1 MKKFESLL
9 EDFGRILTKLEEV
22 LKLEKTEINRD
33 SAIQRFEIA
42 VDLAWKALKAYL
54 EVYKGIICRSPK
66 GCLREAFSQG
76 IINYDD
82 YWIKIVDFR
91 NQIAHLYSE
100 KLADKIYDELPKVL
114 EYLKTLY
121 NSLKSGNFQKE
132 M

>member
-33 SAIQRFEIA
+33 SAIQRFEIS
-42 VDLAWKALKAYL
+42 VDLARKALKAYL

-91 NQIAHLYSE
+91 NQTAHLYSE

-121 NSLKSGNFQKE
+121 NSLKSGDFQKE
-132 M
+132 I